1 MRINRFIK
9 AEAEARREADTSDF
23 GNICGVL
30 VHAKPGKM
38 DAVKIGLTT
47 IPGVEIH
54 QATDDGRLVVT
65 VEDTPGSW
73 AAETIKNF
81 TEIEGVLSAAL
92 VYHYCGSQD
101 MAGEISS

>member
-9 AEAEARREADTSDF
+9 AEANARREAESSDF

-30 VHAKPGKM
+30 VHAKPGSM
-38 DAVKIGLTT
+38 ESVQRDLALV
-47 IPGVEIH
+47 PGVEIH
-54 QATDDGRLVVT
+54 QSTGDGRLVVT
-65 VEDTPGSW
+65 VEDTPDSW

-81 TEIEGVLSAAL
+81 TEIKGVLSAAL

-101 MAGEISS
+101 VAGETSS